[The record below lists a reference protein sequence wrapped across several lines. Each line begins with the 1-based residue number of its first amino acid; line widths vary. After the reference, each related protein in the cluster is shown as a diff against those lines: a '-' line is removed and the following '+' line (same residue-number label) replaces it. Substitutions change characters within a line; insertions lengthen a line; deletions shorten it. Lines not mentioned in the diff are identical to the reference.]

1 MPSQLGRRPY
11 IYVLSNIVQ
20 TNPSIKKNLFK
31 LTVNGFDVSDFQS
44 FHHQKCP
51 YTFVDTQISTAY
63 WLTESCSATFETCR
77 NSKYFT
83 RCQKSCETAFRKT
96 KSHLL
101 WHVTEFGEGV
111 GEDSSCP
118 SCRIMFLAC
127 RILKSHPVWHV
138 AYKNYL
144 VWHVAEFGEGVGEH
158 YPPTNLKERSTLITK
173 LSTKEKY
180 LYTNENLLHRHVLF
194 HPIVNFL

>member
-1 MPSQLGRRPY
+1 MSIRPDMNRC
-11 IYVLSNIVQ
+11 VRS
-20 TNPSIKKNLFK
+20 SH
-31 LTVNGFDVSDFQS
+31 DM
-44 FHHQKCP
+44 
-51 YTFVDTQISTAY
+51 
-63 WLTESCSATFETCR
+63 CSWFLCR

-83 RCQKSCETAFRKT
+83 RCQKSCETAVRKT
-96 KSHLL
+96 KSHLV
-101 WHVTEFGEGV
+101 WHVTEFREGV

-194 HPIVNFL
+194 HPIVNFLYIIREKQFSLIR

>member
-20 TNPSIKKNLFK
+20 TNPSIKKNLLK

-44 FHHQKCP
+44 FSPSKMSIYICGYPNQYC
-51 YTFVDTQISTAY
+51 I
-63 WLTESCSATFETCR
+63 LTHWVLFTVQPCR

-83 RCQKSCETAFRKT
+83 RCQKSCETAVRKT
-96 KSHLL
+96 KSHLV
-101 WHVTEFGEGV
+101 WHVTEFREGV